1 MIFGDPLFDL
11 VFHDL
16 LHKKAKRG
24 SYKNPFLMSG
34 DIIYIG
40 KSNLNIA
47 NEVISEFFC
56 PFTNLYGAYKFF
68 DLDK

>member
-1 MIFGDPLFDL
+1 
-11 VFHDL
+11 
-16 LHKKAKRG
+16 
-24 SYKNPFLMSG
+24 MSG
-34 DIIYIG
+34 DIIYVG

-47 NEVISEFFC
+47 NEVISEAFG